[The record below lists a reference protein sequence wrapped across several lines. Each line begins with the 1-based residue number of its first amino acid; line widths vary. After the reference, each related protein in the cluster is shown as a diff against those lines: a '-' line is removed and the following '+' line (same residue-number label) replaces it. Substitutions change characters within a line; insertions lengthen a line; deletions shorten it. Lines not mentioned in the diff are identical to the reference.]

1 MIPAYDPHITRAAAC
16 LRDDPTF
23 SASPRVEQEEE
34 ARAVLAVEGGD
45 PEDPLD
51 VALTIEAALQPAPDP
66 TPGELAAYLKPTAG
80 ATHRAIVAE
89 PSPVPVRPLE
99 ACREGKDDFDL
110 SGRTCGAPVGATGRC
125 QDCGAFRR
133 AAATTEPVQPHARA
147 VLAPEPVGEAGATPE
162 THYVRRLKEVA
173 GWPDHLIAAILKKSR
188 ATVQA
193 YAGGRLPERL
203 TLDQYRALDD
213 AITRQIAEMQSILAG
228 LRSPEGL

>member
-1 MIPAYDPHITRAAAC
+1 MIPVYDPHIARAAAC

-23 SASPRVEQEEE
+23 STSPRVEQEEE

-66 TPGELAAYLKPTAG
+66 TPGELAAYLKPTVG
-80 ATHRAIVAE
+80 ATHRAIVTEAT
-89 PSPVPVRPLE
+89 PPAPPPPLE
-99 ACREGKDDFDL
+99 ACRENKDAP
-110 SGRTCGAPVGATGRC
+110 GRPCGAPVGATGRC
-125 QDCGAFRR
+125 QDCGAFRY
-133 AAATTEPVQPHARA
+133 AAAAPTAPVAPPVRVLAQTSEPV
-147 VLAPEPVGEAGATPE
+147 TDDKPE
-162 THYVRRLKEVA
+162 THYVRRLKEVM
-173 GWPDHLIAAILKKSR
+173 GWPDHHLAVILKKSR
-188 ATVQA
+188 ATIQA

-213 AITRQIAEMQSILAG
+213 AISRQIAEMQAILAG

>member
-1 MIPAYDPHITRAAAC
+1 MIPAYDPHIARAAAC

-23 SASPRVEQEEE
+23 KGSPRAEQEEE

-66 TPGELAAYLKPTAG
+66 TPGELAAYLKPTVG
-80 ATHRAIVAE
+80 ATHRAIVTEA
-89 PSPVPVRPLE
+89 SPLPVTPLE
-99 ACREGKDDFDL
+99 ACRENKDAP
-110 SGRTCGAPVGATGRC
+110 GRPCAAPVGATGRC
-125 QDCGAFRR
+125 QDCGAFRHAVATASLV
-133 AAATTEPVQPHARA
+133 AAPAPLAARS
-147 VLAPEPVGEAGATPE
+147 PEPVTDDKPE
-162 THYVRRLKEVA
+162 THYVRRAKEVM
-173 GWPDHLIAAILKKSR
+173 GWPDHHLAVILKKSR
-188 ATVQA
+188 ATIQA

-213 AITRQIAEMQSILAG
+213 AISRQIVEMQAILAG

>member
-23 SASPRVEQEEE
+23 ASSSHVEQEEE

-80 ATHRAIVAE
+80 ATHRAIVGEA
-89 PSPVPVRPLE
+89 SPLPVTPLE
-99 ACREGKDDFDL
+99 ACRENKDAP
-110 SGRTCGAPVGATGRC
+110 GRYCAAPVGATGRC
-125 QDCGAFRR
+125 QECGAFRR
-133 AAATTEPVQPHARA
+133 AVAAAEPVQPRARVA
-147 VLAPEPVGEAGATPE
+147 LAPEPVREDTPE
-162 THYVRRLKEVA
+162 THYVRRAKEIM
-173 GWPDHLIAAILKKSR
+173 GWPDHYLATILKRSR

-203 TLDQYRALDD
+203 TLDQYQALDD
-213 AITRQIAEMQSILAG
+213 AITRQIAEMQALLAD
-228 LRSPEGL
+228 LRSPEGS

>member
-45 PEDPLD
+45 PDDPLD
-51 VALTIEAALQPAPDP
+51 VALAIEAALQPAPVP

-110 SGRTCGAPVGATGRC
+110 SGRTCNAPVGATGRC
-125 QDCGAFRR
+125 QDCGAFRY
-133 AAATTEPVQPHARA
+133 AAAAPTAPVAPPVRVLAQTSEPV
-147 VLAPEPVGEAGATPE
+147 TDDKPE
-162 THYVRRLKEVA
+162 THYVRRAKEVM
-173 GWPDHLIAAILKKSR
+173 GWPDHHLAVILKKSR
-188 ATVQA
+188 ATIQA

-213 AITRQIAEMQSILAG
+213 AISRQIAEMQAILAG

>member
-1 MIPAYDPHITRAAAC
+1 MIPAYDPHIARAAAC

-23 SASPRVEQEEE
+23 STSPRVEQEEE

-66 TPGELAAYLKPTAG
+66 TPGELAAYLKPTVG
-80 ATHRAIVAE
+80 ATHRAIVTEAT
-89 PSPVPVRPLE
+89 PPAPPPPLE
-99 ACREGKDDFDL
+99 ACRENKDAP
-110 SGRTCGAPVGATGRC
+110 GRPCAAPVGATGRC
-125 QDCGAFRR
+125 QDCGAFRY
-133 AAATTEPVQPHARA
+133 AAAAPTAPVAPPVRVLAQTSEPV
-147 VLAPEPVGEAGATPE
+147 TDDKPE
-162 THYVRRLKEVA
+162 THYVRRAKEVM
-173 GWPDHLIAAILKKSR
+173 GWPDHHLAVILKKSR
-188 ATVQA
+188 ATIQA

-213 AITRQIAEMQSILAG
+213 AITRQIVEMQAILAG

>member
-23 SASPRVEQEEE
+23 STSPRVEQEEE

-66 TPGELAAYLKPTAG
+66 TPGELAAYLKPTVG
-80 ATHRAIVAE
+80 ATHRAIVTEAT
-89 PSPVPVRPLE
+89 PPAPPPPLE
-99 ACREGKDDFDL
+99 ACRENKDAP
-110 SGRTCGAPVGATGRC
+110 GRYCSAPVGATGRC
-125 QDCGAFRR
+125 QDCGAFRY
-133 AAATTEPVQPHARA
+133 AAAAPSAPVAAYTPVAARS
-147 VLAPEPVGEAGATPE
+147 PEPVTDDKPE